1 MYDNLKG
8 QRNIQRVLWDKKK
21 NTKGTYEGEDIV
33 TNWRC

>member
-8 QRNIQRVLWDKKK
+8 QRNIQRVLWDKK